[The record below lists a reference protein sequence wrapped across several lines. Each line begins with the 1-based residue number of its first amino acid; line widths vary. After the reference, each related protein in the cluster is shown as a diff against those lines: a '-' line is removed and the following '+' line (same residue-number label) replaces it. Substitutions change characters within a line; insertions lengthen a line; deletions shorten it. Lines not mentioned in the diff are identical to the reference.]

1 MGEEKDG
8 WVGQKRKWSE
18 EQVEKKV
25 TEMEKKDVYKEILAL
40 EKKKKRKKK
49 WDTRQRNKEKHVQKV
64 FLKN

>member
-8 WVGQKRKWSE
+8 WVGQKRKWNE